1 MDDKVNSKIVLS
13 ILKFLRKEVESNTLT
28 ADACE
33 SVEVAIQCL
42 ESAYGAD
49 ASMEEGRIVPDLV
62 ELFCVSDVWTI
73 PSSDSLLTEVS
84 PEAKAEAEDFKN
96 QGNNLMKEEKYDE
109 AIKKY
114 TRLV

>member
-1 MDDKVNSKIVLS
+1 MDDKVNGKIVLS
-13 ILKFLRKEVESNTLT
+13 ILKFLRKEVESNTLS

-42 ESAYGAD
+42 ESAYGCD

-73 PSSDSLLTEVS
+73 PSNDSLLNEAT
-84 PEAKAEAEDFKN
+84 PEARAEAEDYKN
-96 QGNNLMKEEKYDE
+96 QGNTLMKEEKFEE

-114 TRLV
+114 TR